1 MNVPVSKKQQ
11 VKIINSEKLF
21 HIMQEV
27 LLRENSIDQDKEHFW
42 VVGLANNNRLLY
54 IELVS
59 LGTIN
64 ATLVEP
70 MDVYSWALQ
79 KRCVKIML
87 VHNHPSGELLPSKA
101 DKDITD
107 RMIQVGK
114 IVDIEVL
121 DHLIIS
127 IDDYVSFDNIGLMDE
142 LAESTAWVPN
152 YILKEPL
159 QKHAEKEAEKIANR
173 EAKKEKQL
181 EIAKKMKEKGYDPDT
196 IKELTGVAK
205 KEIAKL

>member
-1 MNVPVSKKQQ
+1 MHVPILKEQKI
-11 VKIINSEKLF
+11 KIINSDKLF
-21 HIMQEV
+21 LIMQEV
-27 LLRENSIDQDKEHFW
+27 LLREHEIDRDKEHLW
-42 VVGLANNNRLLY
+42 VVGLANNNQLLY

-59 LGTIN
+59 HDTLK

-70 MDVYSWALQ
+70 MDIYSWALQ

-87 VHNHPSGELLPSKA
+87 VHNHPDGELLPSKT

-121 DHLIIS
+121 DYLIIS
-127 IDDYVSFDNIGLMDE
+127 TDDYISFNSIGLMDE
-142 LAESTAWVPN
+142 LAQSTAWVPD
-152 YILKEPL
+152 YILKKRL
-159 QKHAEKEAEKIANR
+159 QKQAEKEAAKVVSR
-173 EAKKEKQL
+173 EARKAKGL

-196 IKELTGVAK
+196 IKELTGVARK
-205 KEIAKL
+205 RILKL